1 MASIEEHL
9 HRERERAIEAE
20 TAARAAEADAISRRL
35 TALISIYKKWLYLPD
50 VAPLLAVLGTVAA
63 NLVPG
68 DPLWLLI
75 VGPPGGGKTELLQ
88 PIAALPSAIATS
100 TLTEASLLS
109 GTPAQQKAEDAT
121 GGLLREIGKVG
132 ILLCKDFGSILN
144 MHRETRATVLAALR
158 EIYDGAWTRRLG
170 IDGGRTLHWQGKLG
184 FIGAC
189 TSSIDNHHA
198 VMAAMGE
205 RFILYRLPINNENEL
220 AWRALSHQGQEVYMR
235 RALAAAVG
243 EFFSGLNLLEGGELK
258 SAERARLIGL
268 ATLAARG
275 RSAVERDGRTREVEL
290 IHDAEA
296 PSRLVLALAKLLHGI
311 TAVGG
316 SADEAWRVVT
326 KVALDCIP
334 ALRFK
339 LIRTLGGARDPVE
352 TETIARSV
360 RHPTAT
366 TRRALED
373 LEAHGIVDRD
383 RRSRSHFW
391 LLSDW
396 ARTRCSAADINFP
409 EMSDAQGGND
419 FPEMSGDMGSEET
432 LF

>member
-1 MASIEEHL
+1 MGSIEEHL
-9 HRERERAIEAE
+9 YRERAQAIAAEA
-20 TAARAAEADAISRRL
+20 AARAAELDSIARRL
-35 TALISIYKKWLYLPD
+35 AVLVSIFKEWLYLPD

-63 NLVPG
+63 NLMPG

-88 PIAALPSAIATS
+88 PVAALPSAIATS

-121 GGLLREIGKVG
+121 GGLLREIGNQG

-170 IDGGRTLHWQGKLG
+170 IDGGRTLHWEGKLG

-205 RFILYRLPINNENEL
+205 RFILYRLPIINENEL
-220 AWRALSHQGQEVYMR
+220 AYRALSHQGQEVHMR
-235 RALAAAVG
+235 KALATAVR
-243 EFFSGLNLLEGGELK
+243 EFFTGLNLPEGGELK
-258 SAERARLIGL
+258 SAQTARLIAL

-290 IHDAEA
+290 IHDPEA

-352 TETIARSV
+352 TDTIARSV
-360 RHPTAT
+360 RHPTPT
-366 TRRALED
+366 TRRGLED
-373 LEAHGIVDRD
+373 LQAHGLVDRKG
-383 RRSRSHFW
+383 RSRSHVW
-391 LLSDW
+391 VLSDW
-396 ARTRCSAADINFP
+396 ARTRCFAADINFP
-409 EMSDAQGGND
+409 EMSEAQGANG
-419 FPEMSGDMGSEET
+419 FPEMSGDTGSGET
-432 LF
+432 P